1 MILYFWYVEYKK
13 YFPII
18 PISYLLFMKFTR
30 ILLILLLSCLTYD
43 TLHAAYDPTAKS
55 VINTNPSDPKY
66 YDNNPQTNA
75 LIAANP
81 ALQAFAQNNAA
92 ALNTA
97 ITNNGWQCGVQCVA
111 ALTAS
116 MNSATPSGPTNTTNA
131 GPTPANGNAANA
143 QAGAPTEVY
152 VTERVPWAKC
162 TCAAKGGGG
171 GEECTS
177 NITVENR
184 KYMCTVGKWLSAFQE
199 MFRSITRWVVYVTM
213 LLWVFAIAWAGIMWA
228 FGSDSEE
235 YTKKAKWW
243 VMNIIIGLIILFTFR
258 YILWFLAPW
267 IFE

>member
-1 MILYFWYVEYKK
+1 
-13 YFPII
+13 
-18 PISYLLFMKFTR
+18 MKFTR
-30 ILLILLLSCLTYD
+30 ILLILLLSCLAYD
-43 TLHAAYDPTAKS
+43 TLHAAYDPKLGYDPSAKS

-66 YDNNPQTNA
+66 YNNDPKANA

-81 ALQAFAQNNAA
+81 ALQAYAQNNSA
-92 ALNTA
+92 ALNQA
-97 ITNNGWQCGVQCVA
+97 IKDNNWQCGQLCVA

-131 GPTPANGNAANA
+131 GPTPANGNGANA
-143 QAGAPTEVY
+143 QAGAPTKVY
-152 VTERVPWAKC
+152 VTEKVPGA
-162 TCAAKGGGG
+162 TCW
-171 GEECTS
+171 C
-177 NITVENR
+177 NIGWVRQWSAWESCGRDIPVEKR
-184 KYMCTVGKWLSAFQE
+184 KYECDVGKWLSAFQE